1 VSSAVTSAE
10 GCAVVTHHVAMADQV
25 ARLLEYEN
33 EHGYVRVRLTLTST
47 EDGSRRPPIAS
58 GYRSCWDVSQE
69 GDQSMLTDAPLLIEG
84 AEWLDV
90 GPSAIAR
97 LHPLFPKNWADVGQR
112 QVLGMYEG
120 ARRVGVATVLEI
132 EITLRDH

>member
-1 VSSAVTSAE
+1 
-10 GCAVVTHHVAMADQV
+10 MADQV
-25 ARLLEYEN
+25 DRLLEYEN
-33 EHGYVRVRLTLTST
+33 EHGHVRVRLTLTST
-47 EDGSRRPPIAS
+47 EDGGHRTPTFS
-58 GYRSCWDVSQE
+58 GYRACWDVSQE

-90 GPSAIAR
+90 GQSAIAL
-97 LHPLFPKNWADVGQR
+97 LHPLFPKNWADVGQG

-132 EITLRDH
+132 TLRDH